1 MEHYRLNER
10 DKRMLILRHK
20 HIFIVEDQPKNFAVI
35 KTLLELHGAIV
46 KFDRYGDQMIE
57 RLVSFQPIDLI
68 LLDLMFPN
76 GISGYDLFDAIRA
89 TADFATVPIVAVS
102 ASDPAIAIPRT
113 QAKGFNGFIAKP
125 ISYESFPKQIA
136 SILNDE
142 EVWISD

>member
-1 MEHYRLNER
+1 
-10 DKRMLILRHK
+10 MLILKDK

-35 KTLLELHGAIV
+35 KTLLEMNGATV

-57 RLVSFQPIDLI
+57 RMISFQPIDLI

-76 GISGYDLFDAIRA
+76 GVSGYDLFDAIRA
-89 TADFATVPIVAVS
+89 VSNFATVPIVAVS

-125 ISYESFPKQIA
+125 ISYEWFPRQIA
-136 SILNDE
+136 NILNHE